1 MHKQQEQFAGTPQCC
16 GVGVVLEPRCSSSS
30 HSVLPCEEKRPAAR
44 PLGTRHRSPGHASYS
59 SSHGSPPTHS
69 SELDS
74 SCDVPCDE
82 FVVGDLLEGFSG
94 ATSCAL
100 QKGDRVLSIDGI
112 DVSGKTEAA
121 AGID

>member
-1 MHKQQEQFAGTPQCC
+1 
-16 GVGVVLEPRCSSSS
+16 
-30 HSVLPCEEKRPAAR
+30 
-44 PLGTRHRSPGHASYS
+44 
-59 SSHGSPPTHS
+59 
-69 SELDS
+69 
-74 SCDVPCDE
+74 VPCDE